1 MQQMN
6 DNVVFHPMKGEQLTR
21 NQKQRTLWV
30 IVFLKHKWYIE
41 IKGRA
46 VADGWKKIV
55 ISKKSDVTSPT
66 AATELVLIT
75 AAIDAAE
82 CWDISVIGDISVIDA
97 PWAFMAADMDENV
110 IVVLEN

>member
-1 MQQMN
+1 M
-6 DNVVFHPMKGEQLTR
+6 
-21 NQKQRTLWV
+21 
-30 IVFLKHKWYIE
+30 
-41 IKGRA
+41 
-46 VADGWKKIV
+46 ADGRKKIV

-97 PWAFMAADMDENV
+97 P
-110 IVVLEN
+110 